1 MRPGAARWLAIVVG
15 LVTALA
21 APASAAALDGGDG
34 KWVPGSVLVKFG
46 TSNRSKIT
54 AFVASAMDGTVL
66 RHLPL
71 IPHAYEL
78 RVQSNVTTS
87 IAHAVTESNDL
98 GQKGPRLE
106 WVQPNYYLHLNYF
119 ATPDQ
124 SAYYPNDPLFWPY
137 AGSNPDNCSGK
148 QAALGQAGLWPWYG
162 DLANSLGPWGK
173 AKANPLPSSQR
184 LPDTSQYNVGL
195 SGAASSSIDVM
206 PAWNALSESLPG
218 GERTNG
224 ASGVFDGK
232 PAWRSADLARSGIA
246 VLDSGLSNAPDL
258 SRQVAA
264 LFSVGTSVNSDTPQ
278 ELWRY
283 VYADNPLRRDTEEA
297 TLKAELRHVSTV
309 SQHPFALLP
318 LDDLGS
324 GTPGSALHLPTGC
337 DGHGTEVASVA
348 AATANNG

>member
-1 MRPGAARWLAIVVG
+1 MPRCAGGQPEQRPQAVPRLQRDRQPGVRSVPQRRATGEGTVRHRHRQARRRPGEARHLQRLPRAALVPALRTGVRREAGPVRADSISVPVPDLAGQAGRLLGGGGGRVEPRGLLPLGPDISMRPGAARWLAIVVG
-15 LVTALA
+15 LLTALA

-54 AFVASAMDGTVL
+54 TFVASAMDGTVL

-195 SGAASSSIDVM
+195 SGAASSSID
-206 PAWNALSESLPG
+206 
-218 GERTNG
+218 
-224 ASGVFDGK
+224 
-232 PAWRSADLARSGIA
+232 
-246 VLDSGLSNAPDL
+246 
-258 SRQVAA
+258 
-264 LFSVGTSVNSDTPQ
+264 
-278 ELWRY
+278 
-283 VYADNPLRRDTEEA
+283 
-297 TLKAELRHVSTV
+297 
-309 SQHPFALLP
+309 
-318 LDDLGS
+318 
-324 GTPGSALHLPTGC
+324 
-337 DGHGTEVASVA
+337 
-348 AATANNG
+348 